1 MRQQTRG
8 RRTKAALNE
17 FDSTLKELAEANQP
31 ATVRQIFYLAT
42 ARGLE
47 KTEQAYKRVCE
58 RLKELRL
65 SGRIP
70 WVHIADRTRFQ
81 RKPRTFASVSAAIN
95 HTRLSY
101 RRAVWIELACRV
113 FIVLEKDA
121 LAGVVGDV
129 TEEYDVPLL
138 ITRGFSS
145 LSFVHRVAEDI
156 NFYAERGIMT
166 YVYALGDW
174 DPSGLKAHQAFEK
187 RLSEWCPASDDKHC
201 FVFKRLGVT
210 RDQIA
215 EWDLP
220 TRPTKESTHAVG
232 WEGGDSVELD
242 AVPPDTL
249 RALVLADIER
259 HIPEGH
265 MRTLQV
271 AEESERSYLAELER
285 AIRPTDNETSER

>member
-1 MRQQTRG
+1 M
-8 RRTKAALNE
+8 
-17 FDSTLKELAEANQP
+17 
-31 ATVRQIFYLAT
+31 
-42 ARGLE
+42 
-47 KTEQAYKRVCE
+47 
-58 RLKELRL
+58 
-65 SGRIP
+65 
-70 WVHIADRTRFQ
+70 
-81 RKPRTFASVSAAIN
+81 SAAIN
-95 HTRLSY
+95 HTRQSY
-101 RRAVWIELACRV
+101 RRAVWNGLPCRV

-156 NFYAERGIMT
+156 NIYAEHGIRT

-174 DPSGLKAHQAFEK
+174 DPSGLTAHKAFEE
-187 RLSEWCPASDDKHC
+187 RLSEWCPASEDNC

-220 TRPTKESTHAVG
+220 TRPTKKSTHAVD

-242 AVPPDTL
+242 AIPPDTL

-271 AEESERSYLAELER
+271 AEENERSYLAELER